1 MLMVSTTEGMLDGI
15 HSNTTNLWPAVSLDL
30 VFMVS
35 TTSLEKR
42 LVDTTTTSNNTDGSA
57 ASRVKDFLGSR
68 WKLDAS
74 LSSIGVVR
82 DYHSRIT
89 RCFSK
94 NTSVTDFVFDAATSG
109 TFGHFSDWENI
120 SNVESSLVTTVDG
133 LTGSCTFCSDEGRC
147 DFAVFI
153 RILESD
159 LQKWSTTTRVMN
171 DILDNALDETMS
183 FSKVH

>member
-1 MLMVSTTEGMLDGI
+1 MVSTTEGMLDGI

-68 WKLDAS
+68 WKLDAG

-109 TFGHFSDWENI
+109 TWGSVRLYYKYIVLNI
-120 SNVESSLVTTVDG
+120 SPSG
-133 LTGSCTFCSDEGRC
+133 IFPIGRTFPM
-147 DFAVFI
+147 
-153 RILESD
+153 
-159 LQKWSTTTRVMN
+159 WRV
-171 DILDNALDETMS
+171 ALLPQ
-183 FSKVH
+183 